1 MAVLKKGIASA
12 SASVKKPSKKEQL
25 PPKGSAAYK
34 ALVLTGKVKAG
45 SK

>member
-1 MAVLKKGIASA
+1 MAAPKKDSAASA
-12 SASVKKPSKKEQL
+12 NKPSKKEEL
-25 PPKGSAAYK
+25 PPEGSAAYK